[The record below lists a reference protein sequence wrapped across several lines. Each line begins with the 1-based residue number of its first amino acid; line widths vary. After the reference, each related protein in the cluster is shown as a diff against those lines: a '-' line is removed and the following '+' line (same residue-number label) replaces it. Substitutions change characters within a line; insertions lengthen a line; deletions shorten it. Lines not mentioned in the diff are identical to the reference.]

1 MIQSLYKKLSDSDKH
16 LRMTLDRLQQES
28 FKNNQLIVTLQ
39 EKEAQ
44 LLSCL
49 EVGDRVCR
57 HLAVIQQEDDV
68 WKLQRF
74 DREQFERNWSVIK
87 HLRQER
93 AETPM
98 DIDQVQRD
106 VLTKHEKFMN
116 HHDPI
121 NEDSNSE
128 ASNNSKTNKARD
140 VTTKSQMK
148 KLGKT
153 AVSDRDS
160 MK

>member
-1 MIQSLYKKLSDSDKH
+1 
-16 LRMTLDRLQQES
+16 
-28 FKNNQLIVTLQ
+28 
-39 EKEAQ
+39 
-44 LLSCL
+44 
-49 EVGDRVCR
+49 
-57 HLAVIQQEDDV
+57 
-68 WKLQRF
+68 
-74 DREQFERNWSVIK
+74 
-87 HLRQER
+87 
-93 AETPM
+93 M
-98 DIDQVQRD
+98 DIEQVQRD

-140 VTTKSQMK
+140 VTTKSQVK